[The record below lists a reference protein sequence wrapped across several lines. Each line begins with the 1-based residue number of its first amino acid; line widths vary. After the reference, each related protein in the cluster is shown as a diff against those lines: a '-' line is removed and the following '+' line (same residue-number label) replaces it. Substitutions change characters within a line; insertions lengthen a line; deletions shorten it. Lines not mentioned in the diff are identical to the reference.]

1 MSVLYIKNNNF
12 KPDNPNYNCMSHLC
26 FQYFSS
32 DTGGLPATVQCV
44 TLPYQEELC
53 LHVMKQLE
61 LGLKQQYNL
70 RNRNR
75 WTGYKCDQPGYK
87 CDQPGYKCDQPGY
100 KCDQPGYKCD
110 QNLFLNQVW

>member
-1 MSVLYIKNNNF
+1 MTIICTVCINKMSVLYIKNNNF

-75 WTGYKCDQPGYK
+75 
-87 CDQPGYKCDQPGY
+87 
-100 KCDQPGYKCD
+100 
-110 QNLFLNQVW
+110 